1 MYIYVLVSVCLRVCA
16 RRGACVCVCVCVC
29 ILTVYVELYGLC
41 GVAARVARH
50 ARVLAVV
57 GHAHIAQLQVRA
69 ALIGR
74 QRLAHLVPRDRRR
87 RVAKQHDAAE
97 RDVTAGE
104 SLQART
110 GIGYQ
115 RTDCMQARNNYY
127 YKLISIAPIY
137 STESQSTSVAK
148 EMSFHFSQLV

>member
-1 MYIYVLVSVCLRVCA
+1 
-16 RRGACVCVCVCVC
+16 
-29 ILTVYVELYGLC
+29 VYVELYGLC

-74 QRLAHLVPRDRRR
+74 QRLAHLVPRDRRW

-104 SLQART
+104 RLEART

-115 RTDCMQARNNYY
+115 RTHCMQARNNYY
-127 YKLISIAPIY
+127 YKLISIAPIN
-137 STESQSTSVAK
+137 STESLSTSVAK
-148 EMSFHFSQLV
+148 